1 MDRAY
6 YPVGLTYQIGW
17 MLTVVLLT
25 ATLGCGA
32 GDSADSADASTKS
45 SNAVAAASPTE
56 AIGKFMAAFKE
67 GDDATASA
75 LLTEKARQ
83 EADRTQKAISPPGSK
98 TMRFTVGAVEY
109 VSDAK
114 DAAHV
119 ACQIVDFD
127 PEGEES
133 KYDVI
138 WFLRHEYAGWR
149 VAGVAMKVF
158 EDELPV
164 LYNFEDQDDMDR
176 KMQLVEQEMVR
187 RAQETSCKHNKPTE
201 GIAKT
206 VMPLRV
212 IVNRQQC
219 CKHTVSAKT

>member
-1 MDRAY
+1 MEGADAMERAQQSL
-6 YPVGLTYQIGW
+6 GLKIRIRFLVYGGA
-17 MLTVVLLT
+17 LL
-25 ATLGCGA
+25 AMLGCGSA
-32 GDSADSADASTKS
+32 EPEPSADKTEKTSKPT
-45 SNAVAAASPTE
+45 VAAATPDE
-56 AIGKFMAAFKE
+56 AIHKFMGAFKE
-67 GDDATASA
+67 GDDATAAA

-98 TMRFTVGAVEY
+98 TMRFTVGNIEY

-119 ACQIVDFD
+119 GCQIVDVNPD
-127 PEGEES
+127 GDES
-133 KYDVI
+133 KYDVV
-138 WFLRHEYAGWR
+138 WFLRQEEPGWR

-187 RAQETSCKHNKPTE
+187 RAQETLTQ
-201 GIAKT
+201 A
-206 VMPLRV
+206 
-212 IVNRQQC
+212 QQPSDDTR
-219 CKHTVSAKT
+219 KQ

>member
-1 MDRAY
+1 MLRKHIVGVNAMDRAN
-6 YPVGLTYQIGW
+6 YPVGLTNQIGW
-17 MLTVVLLT
+17 MLWVVLLT
-25 ATLGCGA
+25 ATLGCGG
-32 GDSADSADASTKS
+32 GDSADSADASTKL
-45 SNAVAAASPTE
+45 SNAVAAATPTE

-67 GDDATASA
+67 GDDATAES

-109 VSDAK
+109 VSEAK

-119 ACQIVDFD
+119 ACQILDFD

-138 WFLRHEYAGWR
+138 WFLRHEDAGWR

-176 KMQLVEQEMVR
+176 KMQLVEQEMIR
-187 RAQETSCKHNKPTE
+187 RAQDTIMQAQQPAE
-201 GIAKT
+201 G
-206 VMPLRV
+206 LRK
-212 IVNRQQC
+212 Q
-219 CKHTVSAKT
+219 